1 MVKKIALLF
10 FFCFLSAST
19 NTQVYDY
26 ELINQEK
33 GLPSSTIFSIIQD
46 SRDLIWIGTDG
57 AGLVRYNGSSFRV
70 INKSDEKDGFFVTD
84 IVEDLN
90 TNIVAAT
97 KYDGLFVYNGKK
109 FIKNFTQ
116 HNSIFKS
123 NIIQKLYADKSGV
136 YCFTNKE
143 VILLSKEYGL
153 KKLVTFK
160 GENYNY
166 NSVIRDAFGIFYL
179 GTDKGLLKISGSHYE
194 IIEPKTLNGYQ
205 TLIKKTDTKI
215 LIGNSKG
222 ELYEMEILGKDHCKV
237 LFSDRIELP
246 ANEQFSIRKM
256 FQGRS
261 GFVWIAGEKD
271 QGLVMYGKDFYS
283 RIDKNNGFKGEN
295 VFCMFQDKSGKLY
308 IGTYGTGLYRTGQ
321 QQFYNYNNTKEL
333 NTPYIFSILTTPEGL
348 YTGILN
354 SGIYYFEG
362 DDYLEYALKR
372 KYENKTGATTLFQT
386 SSKQIL
392 AGTKEGLFII
402 GKDQLIA
409 APVNNTVPKNTN
421 FRTIAEIPNE
431 NYLAGTSAGLLV
443 LTKELRLLAT
453 LTQNVK
459 NESFTNVTTIE
470 QLDKNNWYIGTNAGV
485 FQLKR
490 VKPHQFLIDNKIVN
504 HSINASCK
512 DSFGNLWFSSYNG
525 LFCLTKGKTIRYSPK
540 NGLTSSLIF
549 TLSADKRGHIYAGSN
564 LGIDKIKIDA
574 SGKLLDIK
582 NFNSTNGFYGL
593 ETNTRAE
600 TTDEEGNIYFG
611 TANGLYKYLNAYR
624 NKTQQ
629 EINLQIT
636 NIDVFNERRNWSK
649 LEANN
654 DFWFN
659 RPHQNHVFKADENQL
674 TFEFNTINSDRLA
687 ENLYSYYLEG
697 VDNSWSS
704 GTHENSIS
712 YSNLSHGSYTF
723 YVKLVDIN
731 GKSLS
736 KPASYSFRI
745 ETPFYYKWWFLLPI
759 FFFIALFSKITFDKA
774 STYNKDFIKNFSD
787 DYDNSNELRTYF
799 FFLGII
805 FPLTEVINL
814 FFIKRSNFDLISN
827 LFVGIFCFVVY
838 YLSKKSIRVRK
849 SLGPI
854 FIVFIIVY
862 SITVIYKIIKLPF
875 DLITFTEFL
884 LILFFSYSVFKKVN
898 QYLVFVVTLIA
909 VLIVLLFNLTSETK
923 QIITLI
929 NTSFIVLVIN
939 YARRIAILNAND
951 KIMFTSSIINNSN
964 SLTIATDS
972 HGNLTFCGKS
982 IEKILGYTPDE
993 VMGKNFWALT
1003 QDQEF
1008 KNVDYNEIYVP
1019 DSVYTRKLKCKN
1031 GEYKYIQWTDQ
1042 RYNDNLF
1049 VATGQDIT
1057 PKIMVEEQYRN
1068 LVQFASD
1075 IIFEVDKDGF
1085 FIFVNQFAEK
1095 SLGYKVENIIGK
1107 HFTSLI
1113 KPDYVKKV
1121 EDYYLEQR
1129 ENSTDFEI
1137 IEFPI
1142 IKRDGSEM
1150 WVSQKVNIKK
1160 DEAGRIIGYSSIV
1173 RDITAL
1179 KSIEIEENIRMEK
1192 NMRLNKTIN
1201 ELSTLNFLK
1210 FDNRDTLIKHII
1222 KEAALALNIERSS
1235 LWKKK
1240 ENSIEVEWL
1249 YNREDD
1255 NFSDGFELKK
1265 EDFPIYFNAVETR
1278 PFIVASDAKN
1288 HPDTMEFNEGYFRNY
1303 EIKSLLDFPIYVSGE
1318 LTAVTCY
1325 ESTLEIRYWTS
1336 EDINFARA
1344 ISDIIALA
1352 IETLKRKNA
1361 EELIVYKSEILT
1373 AITKTTDKLL
1383 QSDHLADVFDDSLRE
1398 IGKSTK
1404 VDRIYYFENDQAT
1417 NLMSQKFEWTSR
1429 EDLKELD
1436 NPELQNISHDVYP
1449 DFMDVIIHNKPYMA
1463 LVKDIPEG
1471 NFKAILEEQYILSIL
1486 ILPIFVKDTFNG
1498 FIGFDDCTTERVWT
1512 TDEINILQTFT
1523 NNIASTIERLHNEKI
1538 IRENEEKFS
1547 LLANNIP
1554 AAVYLVKYNEER
1566 TKVFLNDE
1574 IEKLTGYSKDDFFEG
1589 RISLSELYHPDE
1601 KKAVSREIENAI
1613 NAGRPFHITCRLVR
1627 KNGEIIWIEEYG
1639 EAISDEDNI
1648 SYIEGVVLDAT
1659 ERKKMEEALKAKEV
1673 AEAANKAKT
1682 QFLANMS
1689 HEIRTPLNGI
1699 IGFSNLLLKS
1709 KLNSVQEQYLIT
1721 VNQSA
1726 DALLEIVNDILDLS
1740 KIEAGKLELDI
1751 TKTNLHE
1758 IVNQVIDMVKY
1769 SAHEKHLDLIVN
1781 IREDIPCL
1789 IWVDEIRVKQILVNL
1804 LANAIKFTQEGEI
1817 ELEVQYQKIDENK
1830 SRMKFLVKDTGIGIK
1845 PENRKRI
1852 FEAFSQ
1858 EDNSTT
1864 RKYGGTGLGIPITD
1878 SLLQLMNSK
1887 LQIEDRPDGG
1897 TIFFFDLEF
1906 KAAHCGSLKELE
1918 NNTIDTILIIEDN
1931 HTNVEIISRMLK
1943 HFKINTVANKN
1954 YQNAYKFS
1962 NECDV
1967 IMADY
1972 ELIGKEG
1979 LEELSKLGKPIIL
1992 MQNSNS
1998 NNIPY
2003 PANTT
2008 VKPIVK
2014 PVKIHIL
2021 QLILNELNSNE
2032 PLAVKPTINEEVP
2045 ENIFSQQ
2052 IKVLIVEDNK
2062 INMLL
2067 SKTLVEKI
2075 FPKAMLY
2082 LASNGEEALEIHAAE
2097 KPDIILMD
2105 IQMPIMNGYV
2115 ATEKIRE
2122 TDGNC
2127 VIIALTAGII
2137 KDEEEYCKK
2146 IGMNDYIAKP
2156 IKREILET
2164 TLLKWAKT
2172 IRQ

>member
-1 MVKKIALLF
+1 MIKKIALLF
-10 FFCFLSAST
+10 FFCFLSASIKA
-19 NTQVYDY
+19 QVYDY

-33 GLPSSTIFSIIQD
+33 GLPSSTIFSIMQD

-70 INKSDEKDGFFVTD
+70 INKSAEKDGFFVTD
-84 IVEDLN
+84 IVEDQN

-97 KYDGLFVYNGKK
+97 KYDGLFVYNGKE
-109 FIKNFTQ
+109 FIKNFTL

-123 NIIQKLYADKSGV
+123 NIIQKLYADTNGV

-143 VILLSKEYGL
+143 VILLTKDYGL
-153 KKLVTFK
+153 KKLLSFK
-160 GENYNY
+160 DENYNF
-166 NSVIRDAFGIFYL
+166 NSIVRDSYGVFYI
-179 GTDKGLLKISGSHYE
+179 GTDKGLLKISGNHYE
-194 IIEPKTLNGYQ
+194 IMEPEKLAGYQ
-205 TLIKKTDTKI
+205 TLVKKTDHKI
-215 LIGNSKG
+215 LLGNAEG
-222 ELYEMEILGKDHCKV
+222 ALYELNILGKDRYEVH
-237 LFSDRIELP
+237 FSERIELP
-246 ANEQFSIRKM
+246 NNELFSIRKM

-261 GFVWIAGEKD
+261 GFLWIAGEKD
-271 QGLVMYGKDFYS
+271 QGLVMYGKHFYS

-295 VFCMFQDKSGKLY
+295 VLSMFQDKSGKLY

-333 NTPYIFSILTTPEGL
+333 NTPYIFSILTTAEGL
-348 YTGILN
+348 YAGILN

-372 KYENKTGATTLFQT
+372 KYDNKTGATTLFQT
-386 SSKQIL
+386 SSKQVL
-392 AGTKEGLFII
+392 AGTKNGLFIV
-402 GKDQLIA
+402 GKDQLLPT
-409 APVNNTVPKNTN
+409 PVNHSIPKATV
-421 FRTIAEIPNE
+421 FRDISEINGK
-431 NYLAGTSAGLLV
+431 NYLAGTSNGLML
-443 LTKELRLLAT
+443 LDKEFRLLKT
-453 LTQNVK
+453 FTQNTK
-459 NESFTNVTTIE
+459 QESFNNVTTIE
-470 QLDKNNWYIGTNAGV
+470 QFDNQHWYIGTNTGV
-485 FQLKR
+485 YLVQKTNPNNYT
-490 VKPHQFLIDNKIVN
+490 VADKIID
-504 HSINASCK
+504 HPINASCK
-512 DSFGNLWFSSYNG
+512 DHYGNLWFSSYNG
-525 LFCLTKGKTIRYSPK
+525 LFCLVKGKTIRYTPK

-549 TLSADKRGHIYAGSN
+549 TLSADKKGHIYAGSN

-574 SGKLLDIK
+574 AGKILDIK

-600 TTDEEGNIYFG
+600 TTDEDGNIYFG
-611 TANGLYKYLNAYR
+611 TANGLYKYLNNYR
-624 NKTQQ
+624 TRPKQN
-629 EINLQIT
+629 INLQIT
-636 NIDVFNERRNWSK
+636 NVDVFNERRNWSDS
-649 LEANN
+649 EDSI

-659 RPHQNHVFKADENQL
+659 RPKQNHTFKADENQL
-674 TFEFNTINSDRLA
+674 TFEFNTINSEGLA

-697 VDNSWSS
+697 ADNNWSL
-704 GTHENSIS
+704 GTRENSIS
-712 YSNLSHGSYTF
+712 YSNLSHGNYTF
-723 YVKLVDIN
+723 HVKLVDIN
-731 GKSLS
+731 GKDLG
-736 KPASYSFRI
+736 KPVSYSFKI

-759 FFFIALFSKITFDKA
+759 FFFIALFSKIVFDKA
-774 STYNKDFIKNFSD
+774 STYNKDFIKNFSE

-827 LFVGIFCFVVY
+827 LFVGIFCFTVY
-838 YLSKKSIRVRK
+838 YLSKKYASVRK
-849 SLGPI
+849 SLTSI
-854 FIVFIIVY
+854 FIVFITVY
-862 SITVIYKIIKLPF
+862 SITVIYKISTLPF

-898 QYLVFVVTLIA
+898 QYLIFVVSLIA

-982 IEKILGYTPDE
+982 IEKILGYTPEE

-1008 KNVDYNEIYVP
+1008 KDIDYNKIYVP
-1019 DSVYTRKLKCKN
+1019 DTVYTRKLKCKN
-1031 GEYKYIQWTDQ
+1031 GDYKYIQWTDQ

-1057 PKIMVEEQYRN
+1057 PKILVEEQYRN

-1095 SLGYKVENIIGK
+1095 SLGYKVEHIIGK

-1142 IKRDGSEM
+1142 IKSDGTEM

-1160 DEAGRIIGYSSIV
+1160 DESGRIIGYSSIV
-1173 RDITAL
+1173 RDITTL

-1201 ELSTLNFLK
+1201 ELSTLNFLN
-1210 FDNRDTLIKHII
+1210 FENRDTLIKHLI
-1222 KEAALALNIERSS
+1222 KEAALALNIQRAS

-1240 ENSIEVEWL
+1240 DDTIELEWL
-1249 YNREDD
+1249 YDADEDV
-1255 NFSDGFELKK
+1255 FSTGTLLKK

-1288 HPDTMEFNEGYFRNY
+1288 HPDTMEFNEVYFRNH

-1325 ESTLEIRYWTS
+1325 ESTFEIRYWTS

-1352 IETLKRKNA
+1352 IETLKRKTA
-1361 EELIVYKSEILT
+1361 EELIIYKSEILT
-1373 AITKTTDKLL
+1373 AIAKTTDKLL
-1383 QSDHLADVFDDSLRE
+1383 QSDHLVEVFDESLRE
-1398 IGKSTK
+1398 IGKATK
-1404 VDRIYYFENDQAT
+1404 IDRIYYFENELET
-1417 NLMSQKFEWTSR
+1417 NLMSQKFEWTSH
-1429 EDLKELD
+1429 DSLKEID
-1436 NPELQNISHDVYP
+1436 NPELQNIPHDLYP
-1449 DFMDVIIHNKPYMA
+1449 DFMDVITNNKPYIA
-1463 LVKDIPEG
+1463 LVNDIPEG
-1471 NFKAILEEQYILSIL
+1471 RFKTILKEQHILSIL

-1498 FIGFDDCTTERVWT
+1498 FIGFDDCTTQRIWT

-1523 NNIASTIERLHNEKI
+1523 NNIAATIERLHSERI

-1574 IEKLTGYSKDDFFEG
+1574 IEKLTGYSKEDFFEG
-1589 RISLSELYHPDE
+1589 RISLTDLYHPDE
-1601 KKAVSREIENAI
+1601 KMAVSREIENAI
-1613 NAGRPFHITCRLVR
+1613 KSGRPFHVTCRLVR

-1709 KLNSVQEQYLIT
+1709 KLSSVQEQYVIT

-1769 SAHEKHLDLIVN
+1769 SAHEKQLDLIVN

-1804 LANAIKFTQEGEI
+1804 LGNAIKFTQEGEI
-1817 ELEVQYQKIDENK
+1817 ELEVQYQEIDEEK
-1830 SRMKFLVKDTGIGIK
+1830 SRMKFLVKDTGIGIR

-1887 LQIEDRPDGG
+1887 LQIEDRPGGG

-1906 KAAHCGSLKELE
+1906 KAAHCGSLKQLE

-1931 HTNVEIISRMLK
+1931 QTNLEIITRMLE
-1943 HFKINTVANKN
+1943 HFKIKTVFNKN
-1954 YQNAYKFS
+1954 YQNAYKF
-1962 NECDV
+1962 NGECDV
-1967 IMADY
+1967 FMADY

-1979 LEELSKLGKPIIL
+1979 LEELSKFGKPIIL

-1998 NNIPY
+1998 NNIVY
-2003 PANTT
+2003 PANAV

-2014 PVKIHIL
+2014 PIKIHIL
-2021 QLILNELNSNE
+2021 LLILNELNSNE
-2032 PLAVKPTINEEVP
+2032 PIQEKTPFLEIP
-2045 ENIFSQQ
+2045 ENIFNQQ

-2075 FPKAMLY
+2075 FPKALLY
-2082 LASNGEEALEIHAAE
+2082 QAVNGEEAVEIHATE

-2122 TDGNC
+2122 TDPDC

>member
-1 MVKKIALLF
+1 MIKNILLF
-10 FFCFLSAST
+10 FCFCFFSANIT
-19 NTQVYDY
+19 AQVYDY

-46 SRDLIWIGTDG
+46 SRDIIWIGTDG
-57 AGLVRYNGSSFRV
+57 AGLVRYNGTSFQV

-84 IVEDLN
+84 IAEDSN

-109 FIKNFTQ
+109 FIKNFTP
-116 HNSIFKS
+116 HNSFFKS

-143 VILLSKEYGL
+143 VVLLTKEYGL
-153 KKLVTFK
+153 QKLVTFK
-160 GENYNY
+160 EENYNF
-166 NSVIRDAFGIFYL
+166 NSVFRDAFGIFYL
-179 GTDKGLLKISGSHYE
+179 GTDKGVLKISGSNYD
-194 IIEPKTLNGYQ
+194 IVEPAILKGYQ
-205 TLIKKTDTKI
+205 TLVKKTDSKMF
-215 LIGNSKG
+215 IGNSNG
-222 ELYEMEILGKDHCKV
+222 ELYEMTILGKNRHKV
-237 LFSDRIELP
+237 FFSDRIELP
-246 ANEQFSIRKM
+246 DNEPFSIRKM
-256 FQGRS
+256 FRGRS
-261 GFVWIAGEKD
+261 GFLWIAGEKN
-271 QGLVMYGKDFYS
+271 QGLVMYGKDFYTH
-283 RIDKNNGFKGEN
+283 IDKNNGFKGEN
-295 VFCMFQDKSGKLY
+295 VLCMFQDKSGKLY

-321 QQFYNYNNTKEL
+321 QLFYNYNNTKEL
-333 NTPYIFSILTTPEGL
+333 NTPYIFSILTTSEGL
-348 YTGILN
+348 YTGVLN
-354 SGIYYFEG
+354 HGIYYFEG
-362 DDYLEYALKR
+362 DDNHEYALKR
-372 KYENKTGATTLFQT
+372 KYDNKIGATTLFQS
-386 SSKQIL
+386 SSKQVL
-392 AGTKEGLFII
+392 AGTKDGLFIV
-402 GKDQLIA
+402 GKDRLIA
-409 APVNNTVPKNTN
+409 TPVNNTVPKETN
-421 FRTIAEIPNE
+421 FRKIAEIPGE
-431 NYLAGTSAGLLV
+431 NYLAGTNEGLLI
-443 LTKELRLLAT
+443 LSKDLQLLAT
-453 LTQNVK
+453 LTQNAK
-459 NESFTNVTTIE
+459 KESFSKVTTLE
-470 QLDKNNWYIGTNAGV
+470 QLDKNNWYIGTNTGV

-490 VKPHQFLIDNKIVN
+490 IRPSQFLVGDKIVD

-525 LFCLTKGKTIRYSPK
+525 LFCLTKAKTIRYTPK

-549 TLSADKRGHIYAGSN
+549 TLSADTKGNIFAGSN
-564 LGIDKIKIDA
+564 LGIDKIKVDA

-600 TTDEEGNIYFG
+600 TTDQYGNIYFG
-611 TANGLYKYLNAYR
+611 TANGLYKFLNAYR
-624 NKTQQ
+624 SKPQQ
-629 EINLQIT
+629 AINLQIT
-636 NIDVFNERRNWSK
+636 NIDVFNEHRIWSHQEDNK
-649 LEANN
+649 
-654 DFWFN
+654 DSWFN

-674 TFEFNTINSDRLA
+674 TFEFNTINSGRLT
-687 ENLYSYYLEG
+687 ENLYSHYLKG
-697 VDNSWSS
+697 VDNGWSP
-704 GTHENSIS
+704 GTHKNSIS

-736 KPASYSFRI
+736 KAASYTFRI

-774 STYNKDFIKNFSD
+774 STYNKDFIKNFND
-787 DYDNSNELRTYF
+787 NDDNSNELRTYF

-838 YLSKKSIRVRK
+838 YLSKKYNPVQK
-849 SLGPI
+849 SLGAI
-854 FIVFIIVY
+854 FIVFIVVY
-862 SITVIYKIIKLPF
+862 SIIVIYKIIKLPF

-898 QYLVFVVTLIA
+898 QYLVFIVSLIA

-923 QIITLI
+923 QIVTLI

-964 SLTIATDS
+964 TLTIATDS
-972 HGNLTFCGKS
+972 RGNLTFCGKS
-982 IEKILGYTPDE
+982 IEKILGYTPEE

-1003 QDQEF
+1003 QDEEF
-1008 KNVDYNEIYVP
+1008 KDIDYNEVYIP
-1019 DSVYTRKLKCKN
+1019 DSVYTRKLKCKS

-1042 RYNDNLF
+1042 RYNNNLF

-1095 SLGYKVENIIGK
+1095 SLGYKVETLIGK

-1113 KPDYVKKV
+1113 KPDYIKKV
-1121 EDYYLEQR
+1121 EEYYLEQT
-1129 ENSTDFEI
+1129 ENQTDFEI
-1137 IEFPI
+1137 IEFPV
-1142 IKRDGSEM
+1142 IKKDGSEM

-1222 KEAALALNIERSS
+1222 KQAALALNIERSS
-1235 LWKKK
+1235 LWIKK
-1240 ENSIEVEWL
+1240 ENAIAVEWL
-1249 YNREDD
+1249 YTREGDY
-1255 NFSDGFELKK
+1255 FTQGIELKK
-1265 EDFPIYFNAVETR
+1265 EAFPIYFNALETR

-1288 HPDTMEFNEGYFRNY
+1288 HPDTMEFNDVYFRNY

-1325 ESTLEIRYWTS
+1325 ESTAVIRYWTS

-1373 AITKTTDKLL
+1373 AIAKTTDKLL
-1383 QSDHLADVFDDSLRE
+1383 QSDLLADVFDESLRE

-1404 VDRIYYFENDQAT
+1404 VNRIYYFENDPVT

-1429 EDLKELD
+1429 EELKEID
-1436 NPELQNISHDVYP
+1436 NPKLQNIPHDVYP
-1449 DFMDVIIHNKPYMA
+1449 DFMDTIIHNKPYIA
-1463 LVKDIPEG
+1463 LIKDIPNG
-1471 NFKAILEEQYILSIL
+1471 NLKAILEEQQILSIL

-1498 FIGFDDCTTERVWT
+1498 FIGFDDCTSERIWT

-1523 NNIASTIERLHNEKI
+1523 NNIAATIERLHNEKI
-1538 IRENEEKFS
+1538 IRENEEKFR

-1566 TKVFLNDE
+1566 TKIFLNDE

-1589 RISLSELYHPDE
+1589 RISLSDLYHPEE
-1601 KKAVSREIENAI
+1601 KKAVNREVENAI
-1613 NAGRPFHITCRLVR
+1613 KSGRPFHVTCRLVR

-1648 SYIEGVVLDAT
+1648 SYIEGVVLDTT

-1758 IVNQVIDMVKY
+1758 MVNQVIDMVKY
-1769 SAHEKHLDLIVN
+1769 SAHEKQLDLIVN

-1817 ELEVQYQKIDENK
+1817 ELEVLYQEIDENK
-1830 SRMKFLVKDTGIGIK
+1830 SRM
-1845 PENRKRI
+1845 
-1852 FEAFSQ
+1852 
-1858 EDNSTT
+1858 NS
-1864 RKYGGTGLGIPITD
+1864 
-1878 SLLQLMNSK
+1878 
-1887 LQIEDRPDGG
+1887 
-1897 TIFFFDLEF
+1897 
-1906 KAAHCGSLKELE
+1906 
-1918 NNTIDTILIIEDN
+1918 
-1931 HTNVEIISRMLK
+1931 
-1943 HFKINTVANKN
+1943 
-1954 YQNAYKFS
+1954 
-1962 NECDV
+1962 
-1967 IMADY
+1967 
-1972 ELIGKEG
+1972 
-1979 LEELSKLGKPIIL
+1979 
-1992 MQNSNS
+1992 
-1998 NNIPY
+1998 
-2003 PANTT
+2003 
-2008 VKPIVK
+2008 
-2014 PVKIHIL
+2014 
-2021 QLILNELNSNE
+2021 
-2032 PLAVKPTINEEVP
+2032 
-2045 ENIFSQQ
+2045 
-2052 IKVLIVEDNK
+2052 
-2062 INMLL
+2062 
-2067 SKTLVEKI
+2067 
-2075 FPKAMLY
+2075 
-2082 LASNGEEALEIHAAE
+2082 
-2097 KPDIILMD
+2097 
-2105 IQMPIMNGYV
+2105 
-2115 ATEKIRE
+2115 
-2122 TDGNC
+2122 
-2127 VIIALTAGII
+2127 
-2137 KDEEEYCKK
+2137 
-2146 IGMNDYIAKP
+2146 
-2156 IKREILET
+2156 
-2164 TLLKWAKT
+2164 
-2172 IRQ
+2172 